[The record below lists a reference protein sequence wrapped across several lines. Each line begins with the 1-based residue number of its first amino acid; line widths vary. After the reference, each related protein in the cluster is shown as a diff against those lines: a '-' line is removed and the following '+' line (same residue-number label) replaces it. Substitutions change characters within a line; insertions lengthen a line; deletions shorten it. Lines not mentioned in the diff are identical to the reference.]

1 MAHDDNGFARLIM
14 IDIDF
19 STDFPSE
26 NAPEDT
32 FYGSPSS
39 STDDP
44 ASLPDITSDTPLL
57 TNGMDIGDLINK

>member
-1 MAHDDNGFARLIM
+1 MAHDDKGFARLIM

-26 NAPEDT
+26 NATEDT

>member
-1 MAHDDNGFARLIM
+1 MAHDDKGFARLIM

-26 NAPEDT
+26 TAPEDT
-32 FYGSPSS
+32 LYGSPSS

>member
-1 MAHDDNGFARLIM
+1 MN
-14 IDIDF
+14 DIDF

-26 NAPEDT
+26 NAPENT
-32 FYGSPSS
+32 FYGSSSS
-39 STDDP
+39 STDEP